1 MTIDPI
7 THTAVSLLPTLLLS
21 QMRSQKYTDLSRGHC
36 DDATLGLQAMVSS
49 SSLPGQDPPPDSL
62 SDLLISALRCQ
73 DTRPGVSGDDR

>member
-21 QMRSQKYTDLSRGHC
+21 QMRSQKYTDLSR
-36 DDATLGLQAMVSS
+36 DTVMMPLLGLQAMVSS